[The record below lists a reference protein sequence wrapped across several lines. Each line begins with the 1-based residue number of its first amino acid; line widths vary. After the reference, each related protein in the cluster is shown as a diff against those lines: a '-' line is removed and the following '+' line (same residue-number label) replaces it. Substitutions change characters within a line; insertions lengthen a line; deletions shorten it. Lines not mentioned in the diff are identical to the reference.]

1 MKIIFYKKIRFKF
14 IIAFIVLMLAS
25 FILSYAI
32 NIRVVHEGIRDTA
45 RHQFDSAMSIT
56 ENFIDF
62 IGQTAQIWVNH
73 IADNKRL
80 NSLLDEYAD
89 KDKIY
94 QFLNRERIS
103 IAADTI
109 ILLDPQGQVIEQSG
123 SVREKGDSLASLQ
136 MIDNLINNNN
146 KAPVV
151 TFIIR
156 ELDNFIVYSSGVLR
170 NPEGK
175 LQAIL
180 LVGYFISEEFL
191 NTIKK
196 NTQID
201 LAIVGNG
208 IIMGSSK
215 WADKHF
221 MTELP
226 LPYLSYQRI
235 LEQSVFANIRFM
247 GQSYLITAKKMK
259 ALDPSFSG
267 SILMALP
274 AERFSD
280 IETNILKNMARIF
293 LCLSIIA
300 IIIVFFI
307 SDSLLKSIKI
317 LNTVSTGLTKGH
329 LNTRANIK
337 SGDEFQLLAEN
348 FNAMAEEIESKNNE
362 LQQLNLSLENRI
374 VQELEKSRGKDKLI
388 MLQSRHAAMGEMISM
403 IAHQWR
409 QPLSVISMSA
419 NNILADIEFEQ
430 LEPKE
435 LEQEAQAMIKQAR
448 YLSNTIDDFR
458 NFFQPD
464 KKKELISPEKI
475 IENCFELMG
484 KSLENNNIK
493 VTRQCSCQ
501 SELLLYA
508 HEAMQV
514 FLNILKNAQEALLDN
529 REHDR
534 EVIII
539 INETDSHI
547 DTIICNNGGKIDD
560 KIITQIFEPYFSTKG
575 KKNGTGLGLYMS
587 KIIIEQHMD
596 GKISAFNE
604 QENACFKVSF
614 SKYTN
619 G

>member
-1 MKIIFYKKIRFKF
+1 MKIVFHKKIRFKF

-32 NIRVVHEGIRDTA
+32 NIRVVHDGIRDTA

-73 IADNKRL
+73 IADNNHL
-80 NSLLDEYAD
+80 SPLLDKYAD

-109 ILLDPQGQVIEQSG
+109 ILLDPQGRVIEQSG

-136 MIDNLINNNN
+136 MIDNIINN
-146 KAPVV
+146 KTPVV
-151 TFIIR
+151 TSITR

-170 NPEGK
+170 SPEGK

-180 LVGYFISEEFL
+180 LVGYFINEEFL

-201 LAIVGNG
+201 LAIVSNG
-208 IIMGSSK
+208 AIMGSSK
-215 WADKHF
+215 WADKYF

-259 ALDPSFSG
+259 ALEASFSG

-348 FNAMAEEIESKNNE
+348 FNTMAEEIESKNSE

-374 VQELEKSRGKDKLI
+374 AQELEKSREKDKLI

-430 LEPKE
+430 LVPNE
-435 LEQEAQAMIKQAR
+435 LEQEAQAMIKQTR

-464 KKKELISPEKI
+464 KKKERISLEKI

-501 SELLLYA
+501 SKLLLYA

-514 FLNILKNAQEALLDN
+514 FLNILKNAQEALLEN

-534 EVIII
+534 EIII
-539 INETDSHI
+539 LIKETDSHI
-547 DTIICNNGGKIDD
+547 DTIICNNGGKIND

-575 KKNGTGLGLYMS
+575 KKSGTGLGLYMS

-614 SKYTN
+614 PKYTN